1 MPQSAHN
8 EQDIRDSGAGTPTE
22 QPSEPVQMSVIL
34 VIDLMVCGLLIAGLS
49 LVAQR
54 FQPDLPLLAF
64 FTGLVGGVLC
74 VLWAV
79 LGRRATCCRLG
90 SMVTLVPMACVF
102 VIQAVQ
108 SWAASI
114 DDGSNSRKVALLMT
128 VQVVFCVG
136 MLANL
141 VQERKGPR
149 L

>member
-1 MPQSAHN
+1 MLSSTHA
-8 EQDIRDSGAGTPTE
+8 EQVIRDSAPGTPTE
-22 QPSEPVQMSVIL
+22 PPAELVQMSAVL
-34 VIDLMVCGLLIAGLS
+34 VIDLVVCGLLIAGLS

-54 FQPDLPLLAF
+54 FQPDLPLLTF

-74 VLWAV
+74 FLWAV

-108 SWAASI
+108 SWAASM
-114 DDGSNSRKVALLMT
+114 DDGSNGRKVALLMT

-141 VQERKGPR
+141 APERKGPR